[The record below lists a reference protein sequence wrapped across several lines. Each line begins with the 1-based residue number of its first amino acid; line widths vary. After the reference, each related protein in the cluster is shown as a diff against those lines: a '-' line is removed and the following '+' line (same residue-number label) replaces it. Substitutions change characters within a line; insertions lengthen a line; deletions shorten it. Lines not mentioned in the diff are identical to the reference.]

1 MFKDTL
7 LDNLTIGILVLD
19 SNLEAKYLNKRMRNI
34 LKEQNIAKEK
44 LNFSVKDF
52 SLIENYQVKTYDIE
66 VENEKFIQME
76 FHEIMEKSEY
86 KLVTMLDTVQD
97 FIFYLDSNGRIEY
110 FNKSYANYLGKS
122 YLEIIGKKESEF
134 FPKEMVEKCEI
145 NNRKAL
151 ENGNFYEEENFQGR
165 WYQTFKSRV
174 DLGNNDYGILGMV
187 KEITDSK
194 KKTMDLKEKVYKDL
208 LTGVY
213 NRNFYEEKVKKLL
226 EKKKNTIFS
235 MMLLDIDK
243 FKEINDNNGHDVG
256 DLVLK
261 KISEVLKRNVRKID
275 DFIIRIGGDEFSII
289 IEGTLKELE
298 KIYRRI
304 EKDILKENISTDLK
318 FSISVGMAER
328 EKEECLNSL
337 YKKAD
342 IELYKMKDKKQKIR
356 KREILNESN
365 RII

>member
-1 MFKDTL
+1 MFKNIL

-19 SNLEAKYLNKRMRNI
+19 SNLEAKYLNKKMKNI
-34 LKEQNIAKEK
+34 LKEQNIDEK
-44 LNFSVKDF
+44 YLNFLVKDF

-66 VENEKFIQME
+66 VENQKFVQIE
-76 FHEIMEKSEY
+76 FHEIIEKSEY

-97 FIFYLDSNGRIEY
+97 FIFYLDSKGRIEY
-110 FNKSYANYLGKS
+110 FNKAYAKYIGKS
-122 YLEIIGKKESEF
+122 YLDIIGKKESEF
-134 FPKEMVEKCEI
+134 FPKEMAEKCEA

-151 ENGNFYEEENFQGR
+151 ENG
-165 WYQTFKSRV
+165 
-174 DLGNNDYGILGMV
+174 
-187 KEITDSK
+187 
-194 KKTMDLKEKVYKDL
+194 
-208 LTGVY
+208 
-213 NRNFYEEKVKKLL
+213 NFYEEKVKKLL